1 MLNYIP
7 IVINN
12 LRFYLSAYNF
22 LAMAMWL
29 LFFIQFLSAGCSLNA
44 TGVLLLNVAQGIAI
58 LEIVHALLKW
68 VKSPLA
74 STAAQVISR
83 LFVLLLINLFIHHNP
98 LLQWTR
104 TGIVIV
110 AFAWSITEIVRY
122 SFYLLLLYK
131 HEPEWLLW
139 MRYSFFILLYPLGV
153 SGEWM
158 IFLTP
163 IFEQGISLNLY
174 SIVIGGTLLAYL
186 YYFPVLYGYMWK
198 QRKQKL

>member
-1 MLNYIP
+1 MITNI
-7 IVINN
+7 
-12 LRFYLSAYNF
+12 RFYLSAYNF
-22 LAMAMWL
+22 LALAMWL
-29 LFFIQFLSAGCSLNA
+29 LFFIQFLSAGCSLNT
-44 TGVLLLNVAQGIAI
+44 TGVLLLNVAQGMAI

-68 VKSPLA
+68 VKSPIG
-74 STAAQVISR
+74 STAAQVFSR

-98 LLQWTR
+98 LLHWTR

-110 AFAWSITEIVRY
+110 SFAWSVTEIVRY
-122 SFYLLLLYK
+122 SYYLLLLYK
-131 HEPEWLLW
+131 HEPRWLLW
-139 MRYSFFILLYPLGV
+139 MRYSFFILLYPIGV

-163 IFEQGISLNLY
+163 IVEEGISFNLY
-174 SIVIGGTLLAYL
+174 NMVIGGTLVAYL